1 MVSFMLVVVLSWA
14 PQLIDDM
21 LDFLPPSPTLGKP
34 GLGADLS
41 LGLATAPA
49 LFAWQKHA
57 ALGPLI
63 ARKFSEPGD
72 VETARELVG
81 QSDGLVRTRALAMRF
96 AGEAERSLE
105 RIPESE
111 AKAQLVGLTR
121 KVVERVA

>member
-1 MVSFMLVVVLSWA
+1 
-14 PQLIDDM
+14 M

-49 LFAWQKHA
+49 LFAWQTHA

-72 VETARELVG
+72 VDLARDLVG
-81 QSDGLVRTRALAMRF
+81 RSDGLERTRDLARQF
-96 AGEAERSLE
+96 ASEAERSLR